1 MEHLTITDKYFLEVL
16 REKNYIH
23 SFVLRAEPMSVA
35 YMKCL
40 ELLLMEPPEEWIRE
54 HLAEL
59 AKDAEE
65 LLREYILNWKKDS
78 FLSPYRQIVQEFYEF
93 SDDEMAEI
101 AEERGFI

>member
-1 MEHLTITDKYFLEVL
+1 MNHLTITDKYFLEVL

-23 SFVLRAEPMSVA
+23 SFILRAEQMSRA
-35 YMKCL
+35 YLQCL
-40 ELLLMEPPEEWIRE
+40 ELMLLEPPEEWIRDHLKE
-54 HLAEL
+54 LAE
-59 AKDAEE
+59 DAEE

-78 FLSPYRQIVQEFYEF
+78 FYAPYRQIVQEFYEF

>member
-1 MEHLTITDKYFLEVL
+1 MNLTITDKYFLEVL

-40 ELLLMEPPEEWIRE
+40 ELLLMEPPEEWIKD
-54 HLAEL
+54 HLKEL
-59 AKDAEE
+59 AQDAEE

-78 FLSPYRQIVQEFYEF
+78 FFAPYHQIVQEFYEF

-101 AEERGFI
+101 ANERGYI